1 MCTSSI
7 FYFPGRNE
15 IKRPSS
21 LIENEE
27 KEKRVNPSLDR
38 KIHRVEHAEDEE
50 RSQIGQSPLC
60 PFSISAAG

>member
-27 KEKRVNPSLDR
+27 KEKRVNPSLDG

-50 RSQIGQSPLC
+50 RSIGQSRLC
-60 PFSISAAG
+60 PFSISTAG